1 MVQFLRKLLRG
12 PFFFRL
18 MSFYPPYWG
27 AGIRV
32 KEVSS
37 DYRRIR
43 VELVLRFWN
52 RNYVGV
58 QFGGSLYSMAD
69 PFFMLMVMENLGRD
83 YIVWD
88 KSASIRFKRPGRGK
102 VVGVFELPLERLD
115 EIRRQV
121 EIDGKS
127 YPVFVVHLK
136 DESGEVIAE
145 VEKTL
150 SVRQKKKHPPL
161 ISTQPLAPE

>member
-1 MVQFLRKLLRG
+1 MVQFLRRLLRG

-32 KEVSS
+32 KEVAP
-37 DYRRIR
+37 DYRLIR

-88 KSASIRFKRPGRGK
+88 KAATIRFKRPGRSK
-102 VVGVFELPLERLD
+102 VYAVFELPLERLE

-121 EIDGKS
+121 ALEGKS
-127 YPVFVVHLK
+127 HPVFVVQLK

-150 SVRQKKKHPPL
+150 SVRRKTKA
-161 ISTQPLAPE
+161 SVSV

>member
-1 MVQFLRKLLRG
+1 MIRFLRTLISG
-12 PFFFRL
+12 PSFFRL
-18 MSFYPPYWG
+18 MSFYPPYLG

-32 KEVSS
+32 VEVAP

-43 VELVLRFWN
+43 VELKLRFWN

-58 QFGGSLYSMAD
+58 QFGGSLYAMAD
-69 PFFMLMVMENLGRD
+69 PFYMLMVMENLGPE

-88 KSASIRFKRPGRGK
+88 KTATIRFKRPGRGK
-102 VVGVFELPLERLD
+102 VIGIFEIDEERIQA
-115 EIRRQV
+115 IRTEVRR
-121 EIDGKS
+121 DGKS
-127 YPVFVVHLK
+127 HPVFLGVLK

-150 SVRQKKKHPPL
+150 SIRPRIRSPG
-161 ISTQPLAPE
+161 T